1 MKKMTCVLAL
11 LVGIVSIVSADYH
24 SKQYGILINLEVTSV
39 HDDETTIR
47 ITDKTIEIM
56 GNSVSDGR
64 IVLNIIQRTEANGQ
78 IGFIVERNGVG
89 YSIILPEPKR
99 APPAGSFKAIP
110 AGALMFWYFNEA

>member
-89 YSIILPEPKR
+89 YSII
-99 APPAGSFKAIP
+99 FFAI
-110 AGALMFWYFNEA
+110 ASK